1 MGKRRR
7 RFQFCIRGF
16 QSVRRLF
23 LQLSDSRLAPAQ
35 TPARHGG
42 GRQRAR
48 PRGACGGGGD
58 GEIMAGSKS
67 FLQAFPNLRLFSPSF
82 SKESFGGFVEFQ
94 RVTRVP
100 KFQTQKAPFPNFSLR
115 PPPFGLV
122 PKAVAPHSA
131 DSAVAIR
138 VCSAVRRVAGLRGA
152 RSGLI

>member
-82 SKESFGGFVEFQ
+82 SKESFGN
-94 RVTRVP
+94 VTLAINV
-100 KFQTQKAPFPNFSLR
+100 KCN
-115 PPPFGLV
+115 V
-122 PKAVAPHSA
+122 PKAL
-131 DSAVAIR
+131 AVLWNFN
-138 VCSAVRRVAGLRGA
+138 GLQGFQ
-152 RSGLI
+152 SSK